1 MKKGRF
7 KNEKI
12 NAPLHFCFW
21 KNFYEKLIMKEIITK
36 LNKKFDNKTRL
47 GIMSLLM
54 VNEWVEFKFL
64 KEMLGVSDGNLA
76 SHIKTLEAAKYL
88 RVKKEFVGKKPKTSY
103 AVTAAGKKA
112 FNNHLDALEALLNR
126 R

>member
-1 MKKGRF
+1 
-7 KNEKI
+7 
-12 NAPLHFCFW
+12 
-21 KNFYEKLIMKEIITK
+21 MKEIITN

-54 VNEWVEFKFL
+54 VNEWVEFKTF

-76 SHIKTLEAAKYL
+76 SHIKTLEAAKYV
-88 RVKKEFVGKKPKTSY
+88 RVKKQFVGKKPQTSY
-103 AVTAAGKKA
+103 ATTAAGKKA
-112 FNNHLDALEALLNR
+112 FNDHLDALEALLKR

>member
-1 MKKGRF
+1 
-7 KNEKI
+7 
-12 NAPLHFCFW
+12 
-21 KNFYEKLIMKEIITK
+21 MKEIITK

-54 VNEWVEFKFL
+54 VNEWVEFKFF

-76 SHIKTLEAAKYL
+76 SHIKTLESAKYL
-88 RVKKEFVGKKPKTSY
+88 RVKKRFVGKKPQTSY

-112 FNNHLDALEALLNR
+112 FNDHLDALEALLNR

>member
-1 MKKGRF
+1 
-7 KNEKI
+7 
-12 NAPLHFCFW
+12 
-21 KNFYEKLIMKEIITK
+21 MKEIITK

-54 VNEWVEFKFL
+54 VNDWVEFKTF

-76 SHIKTLEAAKYL
+76 SHIKTLQAENYL
-88 RVKKEFVGKKPKTSY
+88 RVKKQFVDNKPKTSY

-112 FNNHLDALEALLNR
+112 FNDHLDALEALLR
-126 R
+126 RRD

>member
-1 MKKGRF
+1 
-7 KNEKI
+7 
-12 NAPLHFCFW
+12 
-21 KNFYEKLIMKEIITK
+21 MKEIITK

-54 VNEWVEFKFL
+54 VNEWVEFKTF

-76 SHIKTLEAAKYL
+76 SYIKTLEAEKYL
-88 RVKKEFVGKKPKTSY
+88 QVKKQFVGKKPQTSY
-103 AVTAAGKKA
+103 AVTKVGKKA
-112 FNNHLDALEALLNR
+112 FNDHLDALEALLKR